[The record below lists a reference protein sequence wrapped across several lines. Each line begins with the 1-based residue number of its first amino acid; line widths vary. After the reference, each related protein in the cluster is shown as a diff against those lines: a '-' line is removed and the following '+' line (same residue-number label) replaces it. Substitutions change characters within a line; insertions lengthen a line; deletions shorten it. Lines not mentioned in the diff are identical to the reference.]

1 MGKLNRLELFN
12 FKSYKGHHVLL
23 FGDSYF
29 TSVVGPNGSGKS
41 NSMDAISFVLGIKS
55 SHLRSSHLKDLVY
68 RGRVMETSKPN
79 KDAPLQPD
87 ANGHTNGNHANDDH
101 DEDEDETAATS
112 GGKKGKDPKNAWVMA
127 VYEDDA
133 GDTHR
138 WKRTITSGG
147 SSEYRI
153 NNSVVTAQEYNAALE
168 AENILIKA
176 RNFLVFQG
184 DVEAIASQ
192 SSQELT
198 RLIEQISGSLD
209 FKQEYERLQAQAE
222 QALENQ
228 NFHLTRRRAINAEI
242 KQYQEQ
248 KAEAESFQR
257 KLNERDDAIV
267 DQMLWKIFHHQRI
280 MDDSS
285 NQIQEHNENL
295 SEFQRN
301 LTEAETKL
309 EKAQAEQAA
318 ANKEA
323 SRIERRIR
331 HKERDIDEE
340 ETKLIPVS
348 EKVDQLSKDVDYFK
362 QKIASATEERD
373 TQAARVQKAEK
384 DIALVEKARQQFEK
398 QWKEQL
404 QKQGKDLSDD
414 DRKEYHT
421 LRAQVRAKCAV
432 ELADR
437 DNVRRQLKS
446 EEVTVNTIRGNVDS
460 RQAKVTKLE
469 AELETIK
476 ERHNICQEDVRKIGQ
491 GMDAA
496 KKDFN
501 QAKSERVRVN
511 NTVTELEE
519 QMQDIST
526 RLETARSG
534 MVQSRRETRVK
545 EIVSQMRRIYP
556 GVHGRVGELCKP
568 KQKRFDEAVV
578 TALGHDFDSVVVDT
592 EKTAAECIQY
602 LKEQRHTPMTFIPL
616 DNVKVS
622 APNTAIKAI
631 QGARLTIDTIDFDS
645 NLERGMAFACGGSVI
660 CDSMDVAKSIVYQ
673 KKLPIKAVTLEGFLI
688 NRSGTMTGG
697 RMVDQ
702 KGNRGKRFA
711 EEDVQNLER
720 MFEKKRADLEKLP
733 KPSHLLHHEKV
744 LNDELIHLEQRL
756 RAARA
761 ELEAFEKNMSGKQSE
776 VAEEKQQLLEKE
788 ARLAQETAELDKTQS
803 AASKIEQAI
812 TKVEDKIF
820 ASFCK
825 KHSFKDVRE
834 YEAQQGS
841 LEQEAAEKR
850 SEFEVQLQRLKS
862 TMSWEASR
870 HDSTRTRVD
879 QMQRRLQQLTKDL
892 KEHKAEKKQ
901 IEARKAE
908 AQADV
913 DKLSADLKTIQEKNS
928 DTSDKV
934 AAARMDVSKWQR
946 DIESRLSEI
955 NALETEVQKNS
966 AAKFALLQRCKME
979 QIQIPLEEGSLD
991 DLPNEDQLLNQDT
1004 DAMDIDDGDD
1014 GVMEA
1019 AMNDHGIEVDFERLQ
1034 AELQNGEDEERVEE
1048 RLEAKIAE
1056 LTAEL
1061 EKLNP
1066 NMRAIERLE
1075 SVEIKLR
1082 EVDKDFED
1090 SKKVAHRIKT
1100 DFEDVKEQ
1108 RTDVFR
1114 RAFSHI
1120 REQIT
1125 EVYKELTR
1133 TEAYP
1138 LGGQAYLDIE
1148 AEGDEPPYLSGV
1160 KYHAMPP
1167 LKRFRDMEHLSGG
1180 EKTMAALALLF
1191 AIHSYRPSPFFVL
1204 DEVDAALDNANVD
1217 KIKKYIREHAG
1228 PGMQFIVISLKP
1240 GLFQDSE
1247 SLVGVY
1253 RDQEVNSSKT
1263 LTLDLRKYN

>member
-1 MGKLNRLELFN
+1 
-12 FKSYKGHHVLL
+12 
-23 FGDSYF
+23 
-29 TSVVGPNGSGKS
+29 
-41 NSMDAISFVLGIKS
+41 MDAISFVLGIKS

-68 RGRVMETSKPN
+68 RGRVMETSKQN
-79 KDAPLQPD
+79 KDTPLKQD
-87 ANGHTNGNHANDDH
+87 ANGDHANSDNDEN
-101 DEDEDETAATS
+101 EDEAAANS

-209 FKQEYERLQAQAE
+209 FKQEYERLKTQAE

-267 DQMLWKIFHHQRI
+267 DQMLWKIYHHQRI

-295 SEFQRN
+295 SEFRRK
-301 LTEAETKL
+301 LLDAETKL
-309 EKAQAEQAA
+309 EEACNEQAV

-331 HKERDIDEE
+331 HKERDIEE
-340 ETKLIPVS
+340 EENKLIPVS
-348 EKVDQLSKDVDYFK
+348 EKVEQLSNDVALLK

-432 ELADR
+432 ELANR
-437 DNVRRQLKS
+437 DNIRRQLKS
-446 EEVTVNTIRGNVDS
+446 EEVTVNTIKGNVDS

-476 ERHNICQEDVRKIGQ
+476 ERHSICQEDVRKIGQ
-491 GMDAA
+491 NVDAA
-496 KKDFN
+496 KKTFN

-534 MVQSRRETRVK
+534 MVQSRRETRMK
-545 EIVSQMRRIYP
+545 EVVSQMRRIYP

-568 KQKRFDEAVV
+568 KQKKFDEAVV

-631 QGARLTIDTIDFDS
+631 QGARLTIDTIDFDT

-660 CDSMDVAKSIVYQ
+660 CDSMDVAKGIVYQ
-673 KKLPIKAVTLEGFLI
+673 KKLPVKAVTLEGFLI

-697 RMVDQ
+697 RMPDQ

-720 MFEKKRADLEKLP
+720 MFEKKRTDLEKLP

-744 LNDELIHLEQRL
+744 LNDELVHLEQRL

-761 ELEAFEKNMSGKQSE
+761 ELEAFEKNMTGKQSE
-776 VAEEKQQLLEKE
+776 VAEEKQQLLERE
-788 ARLAQETAELDKTQS
+788 AKLAQKTAELEKTQS
-803 AASKIEQAI
+803 SASTIEQGI

-820 ASFCK
+820 ATFCK

-841 LEQEAAEKR
+841 LEQQAAEKR

-879 QMQRRLQQLTKDL
+879 QMQRRSQQLAKDL
-892 KEHKAEKKQ
+892 KLHKTEKKQ
-901 IEARKAE
+901 IETIIE
-908 AQADV
+908 QAQSEL
-913 DKLSADLKTIQEKNS
+913 DKLRADLGIVQEKNS
-928 DTSDKV
+928 DTADKV
-934 AAARMDVSKWQR
+934 AAARSDLSKWQR
-946 DIESRLSEI
+946 DIESRLREI

-1004 DAMDIDDGDD
+1004 DAMDIDEGDD
-1014 GVMEA
+1014 GAMEA

-1034 AELQNGEDEERVEE
+1034 AELQNV
-1048 RLEAKIAE
+1048 
-1056 LTAEL
+1056 
-1061 EKLNP
+1061 
-1066 NMRAIERLE
+1066 
-1075 SVEIKLR
+1075 
-1082 EVDKDFED
+1082 
-1090 SKKVAHRIKT
+1090 
-1100 DFEDVKEQ
+1100 
-1108 RTDVFR
+1108 RT
-1114 RAFSHI
+1114 
-1120 REQIT
+1120 
-1125 EVYKELTR
+1125 
-1133 TEAYP
+1133 P
-1138 LGGQAYLDIE
+1138 GQ
-1148 AEGDEPPYLSGV
+1148 PRHV
-1160 KYHAMPP
+1160 
-1167 LKRFRDMEHLSGG
+1167 
-1180 EKTMAALALLF
+1180 T
-1191 AIHSYRPSPFFVL
+1191 
-1204 DEVDAALDNANVD
+1204 N
-1217 KIKKYIREHAG
+1217 
-1228 PGMQFIVISLKP
+1228 
-1240 GLFQDSE
+1240 
-1247 SLVGVY
+1247 
-1253 RDQEVNSSKT
+1253 T
-1263 LTLDLRKYN
+1263 LTF

>member
-1 MGKLNRLELFN
+1 
-12 FKSYKGHHVLL
+12 
-23 FGDSYF
+23 
-29 TSVVGPNGSGKS
+29 
-41 NSMDAISFVLGIKS
+41 MDAISFVLGIKS

-79 KDAPLQPD
+79 EDTPLQPD
-87 ANGHTNGNHANDDH
+87 ANGHANGHANGDD
-101 DEDEDETAATS
+101 DDDDDDTP
-112 GGKKGKDPKNAWVMA
+112 GDKKAGRKDPKNAWVMA

-153 NNSVVTAQEYNAALE
+153 NNRIVTAPEYNAALE

-192 SSQELT
+192 SSQDLT

-209 FKQEYERLQAQAE
+209 YKPEYERLKAEAE
-222 QALENQ
+222 QAIENQ

-267 DQMLWKIFHHQRI
+267 DQMLWKIYHYQRI

-295 SEFQRN
+295 AEFRRN
-301 LTEAETKL
+301 LGDAETKL
-309 EKAQAEQAA
+309 EEARAAQAA

-323 SRIERRIR
+323 SRVERRIR
-331 HKERDIDEE
+331 HKERDIEDEE
-340 ETKLIPVS
+340 NKLIPVS
-348 EKVDQLSKDVDYFK
+348 EKVEQLSNDIALLK
-362 QKIASATEERD
+362 QKITSATEERD
-373 TQAARVQKAEK
+373 AQAARVQKAEK
-384 DIALVEKARQQFEK
+384 EIAVVEKARQQFEK
-398 QWKEQL
+398 QWKETL

-414 DRKEYHT
+414 DRKEYHA
-421 LRAQVRAKCAV
+421 LRSQVRAKCAV

-437 DNVRRQLKS
+437 DHIRRQLKS
-446 EEVTVNTIRGNVDS
+446 DEVTVNTIKGNVDS

-476 ERHNICQEDVRKIGQ
+476 ERHSTCQDDVRKIGQ
-491 GMDAA
+491 DVDGA
-496 KKDFN
+496 KKTFN

-511 NTVTELEE
+511 NAVTDLEE

-534 MVQSRRETRVK
+534 MVQSRRETRMK
-545 EIVSQMRRIYP
+545 EVVSQMRRIYP

-568 KQKRFDEAVV
+568 KQKKYDEAVV

-622 APNTAIKAI
+622 APSTAIKGI

-660 CDSMDVAKSIVYQ
+660 CDSMDVAKNIVYQ
-673 KKLPIKAVTLEGFLI
+673 KRLPVKAVTLEGFLI

-697 RMVDQ
+697 RMPDQ

-744 LNDELIHLEQRL
+744 LNDELVHLEQRL
-756 RAARA
+756 RSARA
-761 ELEAFEKNMSGKQSE
+761 ELQAFEKNLSSKKQE
-776 VAEEKQQLLEKE
+776 VAEEKQQLRERE
-788 ARLAQETAELDKTQS
+788 AKHADEAAKLAKTQS
-803 AASKIEQAI
+803 AVTKTEQAI
-812 TKVEDKIF
+812 SKVEDKIF
-820 ASFCK
+820 GAFCK
-825 KHSFKDVRE
+825 KHGFKDVRE

-841 LEQEAAEKR
+841 LEQQAAEKR

-870 HDSTRTRVD
+870 HDSTKTRVQ
-879 QMQRRLQQLTKDL
+879 QMERRSQQLTKDL
-892 KEHKAEKKQ
+892 KEYQAEKKQ
-901 IEARKAE
+901 VEGVI
-908 AQADV
+908 AQAQRDV
-913 DKLSADLKTIQEKNS
+913 DKLRSDLDAMQEENS
-928 DTSDKV
+928 DTADNV
-934 AAARMDVSKWQR
+934 AAARAEVQKWQR
-946 DIESRLSEI
+946 EIESRHKEI
-955 NALETEVQKNS
+955 NGLETEVQKNS

-991 DLPNEDQLLNQDT
+991 DLPNEDQLLNQDP
-1004 DAMDIDDGDD
+1004 DAMDIDEGDD
-1014 GVMEA
+1014 GVMEV
-1019 AMNDHGIEVDFERLQ
+1019 AMDDHGIEVDFERLQ
-1034 AELQNGEDEERVEE
+1034 GELKDLPNNQGEDEERVEE
-1048 RLEAKIAE
+1048 RLETKIAE

-1075 SVEIKLR
+1075 SVESKLR
-1082 EVDKDFED
+1082 EVDKEFED

-1100 DFEDVKEQ
+1100 DFEDVKNQ

-1114 RAFSHI
+1114 RAFTHI
-1120 REQIT
+1120 QEQIT

-1191 AIHSYRPSPFFVL
+1191 AIHSYQPSPFFVL

-1263 LTLDLRKYN
+1263 LTLDDN

>member
-1 MGKLNRLELFN
+1 
-12 FKSYKGHHVLL
+12 
-23 FGDSYF
+23 
-29 TSVVGPNGSGKS
+29 
-41 NSMDAISFVLGIKS
+41 MDAISFVLGIKS

-68 RGRVMETSKPN
+68 RGRVMETSKPSE
-79 KDAPLQPD
+79 DAPLQPET
-87 ANGHTNGNHANDDH
+87 NGHTNGYQNGGDDDDNNDDAG
-101 DEDEDETAATS
+101 DGDDGVDGADAATGS
-112 GGKKGKDPKNAWVMA
+112 SRRAGRKDPKNAWVMA

-138 WKRTITSGG
+138 WKRTITSQG

-153 NNSVVTAQEYNAALE
+153 NNRVVTAQEYNNALE
-168 AENILIKA
+168 NENILIKA

-192 SSQELT
+192 SSQDLT

-209 FKQEYERLQAQAE
+209 YKPEYERLKTQAE
-222 QALENQ
+222 QAIENQ

-248 KAEAESFQR
+248 KTEAESFQR

-267 DQMLWKIFHHQRI
+267 DQMLWKIYHYQRI

-285 NQIQEHNENL
+285 NQIQDHQENL
-295 SEFQRN
+295 ADFRRN
-301 LTEAETKL
+301 LHAAEKEL
-309 EKAQAEQAA
+309 EKARAEQAA

-323 SRIERRIR
+323 SRVERRIR
-331 HKERDIDEE
+331 HKERDIEE
-340 ETKLIPVS
+340 EENKLIPVS
-348 EKVDQLSKDVDYFK
+348 EKVEQLSNDIALLK
-362 QKIASATEERD
+362 QKIAAATEERD
-373 TQAARVQKAEK
+373 TQVARVKKAEK
-384 DIALVEKARQQFEK
+384 EIAVVEKARQQFEK
-398 QWKEQL
+398 QWKETL
-404 QKQGKDLSDD
+404 QKQGKDLSDA
-414 DRKEYHT
+414 DRREYNA
-421 LRAQVRAKCAV
+421 LRSQVRAKCAA
-432 ELADR
+432 ELAER

-446 EEVTVNTIRGNVDS
+446 DEVTVNTIKGNVDS
-460 RQAKVTKLE
+460 RHAKVAKLE
-469 AELETIK
+469 AELETVK
-476 ERHNICQEDVRKIGQ
+476 ERHGASHEDVRELGQ
-491 GMDAA
+491 KVDAA
-496 KKDFN
+496 KKAYN

-519 QMQDIST
+519 QMQDIAT

-534 MVQSRRETRVK
+534 MVQSRKETRMK
-545 EIVSQMRRIYP
+545 EVVSQMRRVYP

-568 KQKRFDEAVV
+568 KQKKYDGAVV

-592 EKTAAECIQY
+592 EKTASECIQY
-602 LKEQRHTPMTFIPL
+602 LKEQRHAPMTFIPL

-622 APNTAIKAI
+622 TPNTAIKGV
-631 QGARLTIDTIDFDS
+631 QGARLTIDTIDFDAA
-645 NLERGMAFACGGSVI
+645 LERGMAFACGGSVI

-673 KKLPIKAVTLEGFLI
+673 KRLPVKAVTLEGFLI

-697 RMVDQ
+697 RMPDQ

-720 MFEKKRADLEKLP
+720 LYEKKRADLEKLP

-744 LNDELIHLEQRL
+744 LSDELVHLEQRL

-761 ELEAFEKNMSGKQSE
+761 ELQAFEKNLAGKQKE
-776 VAEEKQQLLEKE
+776 VAEEKAQLREREQKHAAE
-788 ARLAQETAELDKTQS
+788 AAKLAQTQR
-803 AASKIEQAI
+803 AAAQTEQAI
-812 TKVEDKIF
+812 SRVEDQVF
-820 ASFCK
+820 AAFCQR
-825 KHSFKDVRE
+825 HGFQDVRE

-841 LEQEAAEKR
+841 LEQQAAEKR

-862 TMSWEASR
+862 TMSWETSR
-870 HDSTRTRVD
+870 HASTKARVEQMTRRAALLAKDLAEHEAEKARIGEIVAQAQAEVD
-879 QMQRRLQQLTKDL
+879 ALRQQLAAMQAETSETADAVAAA
-892 KEHKAEKKQ
+892 KAEVQ
-901 IEARKAE
+901 RWHREIEAR
-908 AQADV
+908 
-913 DKLSADLKTIQEKNS
+913 LK
-928 DTSDKV
+928 
-934 AAARMDVSKWQR
+934 
-946 DIESRLSEI
+946 EI

-966 AAKFALLQRCKME
+966 AAKFALLRRCKME

-991 DLPNEDQLLNQDT
+991 NLPNEDQLLNQDP

-1014 GVMEA
+1014 GAMEV
-1019 AMNDHGIEVDFERLQ
+1019 AMNDYGIEVDFDRLQ
-1034 AELQNGEDEERVEE
+1034 ADLKDGQDEEHIEE
-1048 RLEAKIAE
+1048 RLETKIAE

-1075 SVEIKLR
+1075 SVEGKLR
-1082 EVDKDFED
+1082 EVDKDFEE
-1090 SKKVAHRIKT
+1090 SKRVAHRIRSE
-1100 DFEDVKEQ
+1100 FEDVKSQ
-1108 RTDVFR
+1108 RTEVFR
-1114 RAFSHI
+1114 KAFTHI
-1120 REQIT
+1120 QEQIT

-1191 AIHSYRPSPFFVL
+1191 AIHSYQPSPFFVL
-1204 DEVDAALDNANVD
+1204 DEVDAALDNTNVE

-1253 RDQEVNSSKT
+1253 RDQEVNSSET
-1263 LTLDLRKYN
+1263 LTLDLRKYI

>member
-1 MGKLNRLELFN
+1 
-12 FKSYKGHHVLL
+12 
-23 FGDSYF
+23 
-29 TSVVGPNGSGKS
+29 
-41 NSMDAISFVLGIKS
+41 MDAISFVLGIKS

-79 KDAPLQPD
+79 EDTPLQPD
-87 ANGHTNGNHANDDH
+87 ANGHANGHANGDD
-101 DEDEDETAATS
+101 DDDDDDTP
-112 GGKKGKDPKNAWVMA
+112 GDKKAGRKDPKNAWVMA

-153 NNSVVTAQEYNAALE
+153 NNRIVTAPEYNAALE

-192 SSQELT
+192 SSQDLT

-209 FKQEYERLQAQAE
+209 YKPEYERLKAEAE
-222 QALENQ
+222 QAIENQ

-267 DQMLWKIFHHQRI
+267 DQMLWKIYHYQRI

-295 SEFQRN
+295 AEFRRN
-301 LTEAETKL
+301 LADAETKL
-309 EKAQAEQAA
+309 EEARAAQAA

-323 SRIERRIR
+323 SRVERRIR
-331 HKERDIDEE
+331 HKERDIEDEE
-340 ETKLIPVS
+340 NKLIPVS
-348 EKVDQLSKDVDYFK
+348 EKVEQLSNDIALLK
-362 QKIASATEERD
+362 QKITSATEERD
-373 TQAARVQKAEK
+373 AQAARVQKAEK
-384 DIALVEKARQQFEK
+384 EIAVVEKARQQFEK
-398 QWKEQL
+398 QWKETL

-414 DRKEYHT
+414 DRKEYHA
-421 LRAQVRAKCAV
+421 LRSQVRAKCAV
-432 ELADR
+432 ELAER
-437 DNVRRQLKS
+437 DHIRRQLKS
-446 EEVTVNTIRGNVDS
+446 DEVTVSTIKGNVDS

-476 ERHNICQEDVRKIGQ
+476 ERHSTCQDDVRKIGQ
-491 GMDAA
+491 DVDGA
-496 KKDFN
+496 KKTFN

-511 NTVTELEE
+511 NAVTDLEE

-534 MVQSRRETRVK
+534 MVQSRRETRMK
-545 EIVSQMRRIYP
+545 EVVSQMRRIYP

-568 KQKRFDEAVV
+568 KQKKYDEAVV

-622 APNTAIKAI
+622 APNTAIKSI

-660 CDSMDVAKSIVYQ
+660 CDSMDVAKNIVYQ
-673 KKLPIKAVTLEGFLI
+673 KRLPVKAVTLEGFLI

-697 RMVDQ
+697 RMPDQ

-744 LNDELIHLEQRL
+744 LNDELVHLEQRL
-756 RAARA
+756 RSARA
-761 ELEAFEKNMSGKQSE
+761 ELQAFEKNLTSKKQE
-776 VAEEKQQLLEKE
+776 VAEEKQQLRERE
-788 ARLAQETAELDKTQS
+788 AKHADEAAKLAKTQS
-803 AASKIEQAI
+803 AVTKTEQAI
-812 TKVEDKIF
+812 SKVEDKIF
-820 ASFCK
+820 GAFCK
-825 KHSFKDVRE
+825 KHGFKDVRE

-841 LEQEAAEKR
+841 LEQQAAEKR

-870 HDSTRTRVD
+870 HDSTKTRVQ
-879 QMQRRLQQLTKDL
+879 QMERRAQQLTKDL
-892 KEHKAEKKQ
+892 KEYQAEKKQ
-901 IEARKAE
+901 VEGVI
-908 AQADV
+908 AQAQRDV
-913 DKLSADLKTIQEKNS
+913 AKLRSDLDAMQEENS
-928 DTSDKV
+928 DTADNV
-934 AAARMDVSKWQR
+934 AAARAEVQKWQR
-946 DIESRLSEI
+946 EIESRHKEI
-955 NALETEVQKNS
+955 NGLETEVQKNS

-991 DLPNEDQLLNQDT
+991 DLPNEDQLLNQDP
-1004 DAMDIDDGDD
+1004 DAMDIDEGDD
-1014 GVMEA
+1014 GVMEV
-1019 AMNDHGIEVDFERLQ
+1019 AMDDHGIEVDFERLQ
-1034 AELQNGEDEERVEE
+1034 GELKDLPNNQGEDEERVEE
-1048 RLEAKIAE
+1048 RLETKIAE

-1075 SVEIKLR
+1075 SVESKLR
-1082 EVDKDFED
+1082 EVDKEFED

-1100 DFEDVKEQ
+1100 DFEDVKNQ

-1114 RAFSHI
+1114 RAFTHI
-1120 REQIT
+1120 QEQIT

-1191 AIHSYRPSPFFVL
+1191 AIHSYQPSPFFVL

-1263 LTLDLRKYN
+1263 LTLDDKQKQQNHMGRRGFAEDVKRTKGDM

>member
-68 RGRVMETSKPN
+68 RGRVMETSKPSE
-79 KDAPLQPD
+79 DAPE
-87 ANGHTNGNHANDDH
+87 ANGHANGDALDD
-101 DEDEDETAATS
+101 DDS
-112 GGKKGKDPKNAWVMA
+112 GRAGRGDPKTAWVMA

-138 WKRTITSGG
+138 WKRSITNQG

-153 NNSVVTAQEYNAALE
+153 NNRVVTAQEYNQALE
-168 AENILIKA
+168 NENILIKA

-192 SSQELT
+192 SSQDLT

-209 FKQEYERLQAQAE
+209 FKPEYERLKADAE
-222 QALENQ
+222 QAIENQ

-257 KLNERDDAIV
+257 KLNERDEAIV
-267 DQMLWKIFHHQRI
+267 NQMLSKIYHYQRI

-285 NQIQEHNENL
+285 NQIQDHQENL
-295 SEFQRN
+295 AEFRRQ
-301 LTEAETKL
+301 LHTA
-309 EKAQAEQAA
+309 EKALEEARAEHASA
-318 ANKEA
+318 HREA
-323 SRIERRIR
+323 SRVEKRIR
-331 HKERDIDEE
+331 SKERDIEDEE
-340 ETKLIPVS
+340 NRLIPSS
-348 EKVDQLSKDVDYFK
+348 EKVEQLTREISVLS
-362 QKIASATEERD
+362 QRIASATEERD
-373 TQAARVQKAEK
+373 QMIARVQKAEK
-384 DIALVEKARQQFEK
+384 DIAIVEKARLQFEK
-398 QWKEQL
+398 QWKETL
-404 QKQGKDLSDD
+404 QKQGKDLSDA
-414 DRKEYHT
+414 DRREYHV
-421 LRAQVRAKCAV
+421 LRSDLLKRSVH
-432 ELADR
+432 ELANR
-437 DNVRRQLKS
+437 DNLRRQLNS
-446 EEVTVNTIRGNVDS
+446 DEVTVNTIKGNIDNRQS
-460 RQAKVTKLE
+460 RVSKLE
-469 AELETIK
+469 AELDTIK
-476 ERHNICQEDVRKIGQ
+476 ERRDGCAEDVQKLGQ
-491 GMDAA
+491 SVDAA
-496 KKDFN
+496 KKAYN

-511 NTVTELEE
+511 NAVTEIEE
-519 QMQDIST
+519 NMQEIAT

-534 MVQSRRETRVK
+534 MVQSRRETRMK
-545 EIVSQMRRIYP
+545 EVVSQMRRIYP

-568 KQKRFDEAVV
+568 KQKKYDDAVV
-578 TALGHDFDSVVVDT
+578 TALGHDFDSVIVDS
-592 EKTAAECIQY
+592 EKTASDCIQY
-602 LKEQRHTPMTFIPL
+602 LKEQRQTPMTFIPL

-622 APNTAIKAI
+622 TPNTAIKGVH
-631 QGARLTIDTIDFDS
+631 GARLTIDTIDFDA

-660 CDSMDVAKSIVYQ
+660 CDSMDVAKGIVYQ
-673 KKLPIKAVTLEGFLI
+673 KRLPVKAVTLEGFLI

-697 RMVDQ
+697 RMPDQ
-702 KGNRGKRFA
+702 KGGRGKRFA

-720 MFEKKRADLEKLP
+720 LYEKKRADLEKLP

-744 LNDELIHLEQRL
+744 LSDDMVHLEQRL
-756 RAARA
+756 QAVRA
-761 ELEAFEKNMSGKQSE
+761 ELQAFEKNFVSKKKEVEVEKKQLRE
-776 VAEEKQQLLEKE
+776 REQKHAEESAKLESTRK
-788 ARLAQETAELDKTQS
+788 AVSHA
-803 AASKIEQAI
+803 EQAVMKI
-812 TKVEDKIF
+812 EDKIF
-820 ASFCK
+820 GAFCK
-825 KHSFKDVRE
+825 KHGFKDIRE

-841 LEQEAAEKR
+841 LEQQAEEKR
-850 SEFEVQLQRLKS
+850 NEFKVQLQRLKS
-862 TMSWEASR
+862 ALSWETSKRDNTAQRVEQMERQLQVRTADLEQYKAEKARISEIVAQTR
-870 HDSTRTRVD
+870 RELDSLHDKLD
-879 QMQRRLQQLTKDL
+879 QMQ
-892 KEHKAEKKQ
+892 EEN
-901 IEARKAE
+901 
-908 AQADV
+908 
-913 DKLSADLKTIQEKNS
+913 SATA
-928 DTSDKV
+928 DKV
-934 AAARMDVSKWQR
+934 AESKAEVQRWQR
-946 DIESRLSEI
+946 EIEGRLKEI
-955 NALETEVQKNS
+955 NGLETEVQKNS

-979 QIQIPLEEGSLD
+979 QIQIPLSEGSLD
-991 DLPNEDQLLNQDT
+991 NLPNEDQLLNQDP

-1019 AMNDHGIEVDFERLQ
+1019 AMDDYGIEVDFERLEEFKDQ
-1034 AELQNGEDEERVEE
+1034 DEEHIEE
-1048 RLEAKIAE
+1048 RLESKIAE

-1075 SVEIKLR
+1075 SVEGKLR
-1082 EVDKDFED
+1082 EVDKEFED
-1090 SKKVAHRIKT
+1090 SKKVAQRIRT
-1100 DFEDVKEQ
+1100 AFEEIKSQ

-1114 RAFSHI
+1114 KAFAHI
-1120 REQIT
+1120 QEQIT

-1191 AIHSYRPSPFFVL
+1191 AIHSYQPSPFFVL

-1253 RDQEVNSSKT
+1253 RDQDVNSSKT
-1263 LTLDLRKYN
+1263 LTLDLRKYI